1 MTPALLL
8 PAALAALGALLV
20 PLLIHLARRSQRQP
34 TVFAALRWLRSEAR
48 PQRRI
53 RLEELL
59 LLALRLLLIA
69 LLALWLARPVLFG
82 GQAAPHVVAAVPG
95 VDAAAVQ
102 ALAEETDVP
111 ARWLAPGF
119 PELGQPV
126 PDGPLPVA
134 SLLRELDAQLPDGAT
149 LTVAVPDR
157 LEGMD
162 AQRPVLSRPVEWRVL
177 TGAMAAPEPLETT
190 PPALQVRHDGNQAQ
204 ALRYL
209 LAAALSWYEAGELPD
224 GAFEVEVA
232 ESPVDGDSSHLL
244 WLVEGEVPAEVIEW
258 VQAGGV
264 ALLGASTD
272 AGPSGNRVTLW
283 RDARGE
289 ALVEG
294 GTLGSGRL
302 MRFTRPL
309 QPALMPELL
318 EADFPRRL
326 REVLAGPAPAPA
338 SVAASGHAPLTGAA
352 AYPSPPRDLRPW
364 LALLVALV
372 LLAERWVATSRRR
385 GASS

>member
-8 PAALAALGALLV
+8 PAALAALGALLL
-20 PLLIHLARRSQRQP
+20 PLLIHLARRSQRRP

-69 LLALWLARPVLFG
+69 LLALWLARPVLVG
-82 GQAAPHVVAAVPG
+82 EQAAQHVVAAVPG
-95 VDAAAVQ
+95 VDADAAQ
-102 ALAEETDVP
+102 ALAAGTEVP

-119 PELGQPV
+119 PELGLPP
-126 PDGPLPVA
+126 PDGPVPVA
-134 SLLRELDAQLPDGAT
+134 SLLRDLDAQLPEGAT
-149 LTVAVPDR
+149 LTVAVPGR

-177 TGAMAAPEPLETT
+177 AGAMAVPAPPEAT
-190 PPALQVRHDGNQAQ
+190 PPALQVRYGEDQAQ

-209 LAAALSWYEAGELPD
+209 RAAALSWYEAGGMPD
-224 GAFEVEVA
+224 DAFEA
-232 ESPVDGDSSHLL
+232 GPDESPVHGDGSHLL
-244 WLVEGEVPAEVIEW
+244 WLAAGEVPAAVIEW

-264 ALLGASTD
+264 ALLD
-272 AGPSGNRVTLW
+272 AAADAQFPETRTTPW

-294 GTLGSGRL
+294 GALGRGRL

-318 EADFPRRL
+318 EAEFPVRL
-326 REVLAGPAPAPA
+326 REVLAEPAPAPA
-338 SVAASGHAPLTGAA
+338 S
-352 AYPSPPRDLRPW
+352 
-364 LALLVALV
+364 
-372 LLAERWVATSRRR
+372 
-385 GASS
+385 